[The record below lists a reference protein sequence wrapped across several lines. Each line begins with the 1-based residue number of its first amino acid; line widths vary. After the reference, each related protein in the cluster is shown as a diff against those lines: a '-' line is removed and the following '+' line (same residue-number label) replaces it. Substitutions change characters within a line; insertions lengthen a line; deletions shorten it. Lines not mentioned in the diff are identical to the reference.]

1 MPVITCSSCG
11 AQLKAPD
18 NTSGRRFKCAKC
30 GTILALPGGVP
41 TPAPPAAKPKPE
53 EAVARVEPAP
63 LQEGTPAEPGRR
75 RRKKRRRK
83 SVEVQTGSQIPRWV
97 WWWGSLAT
105 VMFLTISALYG
116 MAESGYPK
124 LAFFCAIRLAFAV
137 PISTITFTVSLFV
150 SNWFGAGIDLVEFG
164 TLIPKALLL
173 ILLASLVGLM
183 PCVGSLVA
191 LGVWLIGAVVFFK
204 L

>member
-1 MPVITCSSCG
+1 
-11 AQLKAPD
+11 
-18 NTSGRRFKCAKC
+18 
-30 GTILALPGGVP
+30 
-41 TPAPPAAKPKPE
+41 
-53 EAVARVEPAP
+53 
-63 LQEGTPAEPGRR
+63 
-75 RRKKRRRK
+75 
-83 SVEVQTGSQIPRWV
+83 
-97 WWWGSLAT
+97 
-105 VMFLTISALYG
+105 MFLTISALYG

-204 L
+204 LEAWEARFLVGINFVLGVAMWLLIAKLILLWTSAQ